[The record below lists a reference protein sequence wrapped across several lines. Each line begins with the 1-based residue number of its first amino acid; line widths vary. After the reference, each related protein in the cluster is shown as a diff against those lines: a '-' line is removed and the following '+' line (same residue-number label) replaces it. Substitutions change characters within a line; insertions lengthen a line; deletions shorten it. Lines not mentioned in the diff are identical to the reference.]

1 MGIRLG
7 SICLAGLL
15 WIFVISDNLY
25 LMVVDMPI
33 EARNLPEQSALKK
46 EVPEFAKVRLKGT
59 GRSLFKTIILNRF
72 IPGFKLVLDLE
83 RISEEYDFIL
93 NDYFERYPQK
103 VSIPSNFEVTYV
115 EVIYPKS
122 IHISLDEYKEKIVLV
137 EPKIQIITAPGFTT
151 VGKALISPN
160 KVKIAGSRNIIE
172 PIYSVATI
180 SDTVNNA
187 SSPISMKISI
197 EPETGQLIEYTPKE
211 VSFSQSVQ
219 SISERIISEI
229 PVKILNVKSDIQ
241 AFVSPQTVSLTV
253 IGGTEFISN
262 LKPEDLILSVDFNN
276 WNSKKQFYDLKVKTP
291 NDVIS
296 WMDLSPRNVELVVNK
311 RTK

>member
-1 MGIRLG
+1 
-7 SICLAGLL
+7 
-15 WIFVISDNLY
+15 
-25 LMVVDMPI
+25 
-33 EARNLPEQSALKK
+33 
-46 EVPEFAKVRLKGT
+46 
-59 GRSLFKTIILNRF
+59 
-72 IPGFKLVLDLE
+72 
-83 RISEEYDFIL
+83 
-93 NDYFERYPQK
+93 
-103 VSIPSNFEVTYV
+103 
-115 EVIYPKS
+115 
-122 IHISLDEYKEKIVLV
+122 
-137 EPKIQIITAPGFTT
+137 
-151 VGKALISPN
+151 
-160 KVKIAGSRNIIE
+160 
-172 PIYSVATI
+172 
-180 SDTVNNA
+180 
-187 SSPISMKISI
+187 MKISI
-197 EPETGQLIEYTPKE
+197 EPETVQLIEYTPKE

>member
-1 MGIRLG
+1 
-7 SICLAGLL
+7 
-15 WIFVISDNLY
+15 
-25 LMVVDMPI
+25 
-33 EARNLPEQSALKK
+33 
-46 EVPEFAKVRLKGT
+46 
-59 GRSLFKTIILNRF
+59 
-72 IPGFKLVLDLE
+72 
-83 RISEEYDFIL
+83 
-93 NDYFERYPQK
+93 
-103 VSIPSNFEVTYV
+103 
-115 EVIYPKS
+115 
-122 IHISLDEYKEKIVLV
+122 
-137 EPKIQIITAPGFTT
+137 
-151 VGKALISPN
+151 
-160 KVKIAGSRNIIE
+160 
-172 PIYSVATI
+172 
-180 SDTVNNA
+180 
-187 SSPISMKISI
+187 MKISI
-197 EPETGQLIEYTPKE
+197 EPETGKLIEYTPKE